1 MHCYFLVDV
10 FFSKDDETKF
20 YYSLTKAFFR
30 DESYKDYTELS
41 NYIWDLMREQKRST
55 IKWSMVKTKT

>member
-1 MHCYFLVDV
+1 M
-10 FFSKDDETKF
+10 
-20 YYSLTKAFFR
+20 KAFFR

>member
-1 MHCYFLVDV
+1 MHGYFLVDV

-41 NYIWDLMREQKRST
+41 NYIWDLMRQ
-55 IKWSMVKTKT
+55 